1 MSGSTPADLA
11 VTFRSLERRQREAI
25 GDAEPGALSGLLGEL
40 QGHVA
45 AAAAALGTTA
55 DPSSVAAAIDQRR
68 PDEWDDATLATLRSE
83 AIAAGAVLRR
93 ITAAAEAQQDR

>member
-25 GDAEPGALSGLLGEL
+25 GDAEPGAISGLLGEL

-45 AAAAALGTTA
+45 AAAASLGTTA
-55 DPSSVAAAIDQRR
+55 DATSVAAAIDQRR
-68 PDEWDDATLATLRSE
+68 ADEWDDVTLATLRSE

-93 ITAAAEAQQDR
+93 IAAAAEAEQDR